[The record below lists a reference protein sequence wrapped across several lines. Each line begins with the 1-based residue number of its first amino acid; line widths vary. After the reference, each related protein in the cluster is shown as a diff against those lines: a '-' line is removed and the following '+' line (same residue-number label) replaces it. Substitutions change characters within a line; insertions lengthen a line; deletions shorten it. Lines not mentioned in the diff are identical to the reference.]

1 MYRFLGRRVVDN
13 SENNG
18 VLDVPHP
25 GLLIGKRRQSG
36 SQEITYPDL
45 KAAYVQAAKVV
56 AEYGDTYLPIFER
69 LEKELKEAEKKQSAI
84 DRALKIAKENL

>member
-1 MYRFLGRRVVDN
+1 VDN

-25 GLLIGKRRQSG
+25 GLLIGKRKQPSG
-36 SQEITYPDL
+36 GDVTYTDL

-84 DRALKIAKENL
+84 GRALKIAKENL

>member
-1 MYRFLGRRVVDN
+1 MGND
-13 SENNG
+13 SKK
-18 VLDVPHP
+18 DVPDAPHP
-25 GLLIGKRRQSG
+25 RLLIGKRKQPTGEDFAYS
-36 SQEITYPDL
+36 YL

-69 LEKELKEAEKKQSAI
+69 LEKELKEAEKKQSSI